1 MSEQLLKAVILL
13 FAILAKADGVSE
25 DEKKTIKNFLLN
37 RLNEKTALKYYD
49 LFASLIAVYQQQG
62 DKMSPAEKKDNEKQE
77 VEKISRQ
84 INAELTHHQ
93 KIVLTLDLIMLI
105 IADGRISAKEDALL
119 TLIAKEIK
127 VDSQDIESIKR
138 FSLAENTS
146 SLENDISLI
155 IASKEEHLRNHSR
168 CIHINRIDGFISI
181 LQLKNYSGSFFIKY
195 VGSSVIFINNIPLK
209 KGEIR
214 VLPAGSTIRGT
225 TFSPIYYSDIV
236 GGFSKTEDEAKMSF
250 SAIDIEYRFR
260 SGTVGLNKINISEEN
275 GTLVGI
281 MGSSGSGK
289 STLLNV
295 LNGNEKPDKGKVLL
309 NGINIHLEKKR
320 IEGVIG
326 YVPQDDL
333 LIEDLTV
340 YQNLFYAAKLCFSN
354 LSDQN
359 IDELVQKTLM
369 NLGLSETRDLKV
381 GTPLDKTISGG
392 QRKRLNIGLE
402 LLREPTVLF
411 IDEPTSGLS
420 SRDSE
425 NIIDLLKELSLKGK
439 LIFAVIHQPSSD
451 IFKLFDKLIIL
462 DEGGYQIYYGNPVE
476 AVVYFKAM
484 FNLVDSDHGTCMT
497 CGNVNPEQIFNI
509 IETQVVNEFGKLTKE
524 RKVTPAQWHD
534 IFQKK
539 TEIIHSTE
547 HTHQLKSSLRI
558 PNRLKQF
565 KIFAT
570 RDFLAKIVNR
580 QYMIINLLEAPLL
593 AFLLAYIL
601 KYFPFTGESFK
612 TAYSFSDNV
621 NIPAYIFM
629 SIIVALFMGLTVSAE
644 EIIRDRRILQRE
656 SFLNL
661 SRGSYLNSKLLILF
675 TLSAIQT
682 LSYVLIGNYILEIQS
697 MDLSFWLIL
706 FSTSCF
712 ANVLGLNISAAF
724 NSAVTIYILIP
735 ILLIPQILLSGV
747 VVKFEELNPGIS
759 SKDKVPLIGEIMASR
774 WAFEATMVTQFK
786 ENKFEK
792 AFFELDKEKSTAE
805 YYNLYY
811 VPALMTKLNYCNINY
826 KSTNPETL
834 ELVNNGFALLRNE
847 IGERLDEFG
856 YDRLPVYSK
865 LNIDDFDHQV
875 YKETDEFL
883 KILKRVYV
891 RRYNEKSE
899 EKDALVQSMTN
910 SPDKREIFNRL
921 RRDHYN
927 KRIEEMVKKRNEVV
941 RIIEYKNRLVQ
952 KIFPIFHVPSNSDHF
967 FNFRTIFYSP
977 SKYFAGKLRDTLW
990 FNIGMIWFMTILLFI
1005 ALYFDLLRKLVNSF
1019 SKVDLKKQ
1027 SASI

>member
-13 FAILAKADGVSE
+13 FAILAKVDGVSE
-25 DEKKTIKNFLLN
+25 DEKANIKNFLLN

-49 LFASLIAVYQQQG
+49 LFINLIEVYQQQSI
-62 DKMSPAEKKDNEKQE
+62 KMSAEEKNISEKQE
-77 VEKISRQ
+77 VEKICRQ

-93 KIVLTLDLIMLI
+93 KIVLSLDLIMLT
-105 IADGRISAKEDALL
+105 IADGRISSKEEALL
-119 TLIAKEIK
+119 TQIAKEIK
-127 VDSQDIESIKR
+127 VDSLDINSIKL
-138 FSLAENTS
+138 FSLADNTS
-146 SLENDISLI
+146 DLENNISLI
-155 IASKEEHLRNHSR
+155 IASKKEHLKNHSH
-168 CIHINRIDGFISI
+168 CIRVSKIDGFISI

-195 VGSSVIFINNIPLK
+195 VGSSVIFINNVPLK

-236 GGFSKTEDEAKMSF
+236 GGFSKTEDEARMSF

-260 SGTVGLNKINISEEN
+260 SGTVGLNKVNISEEN

-295 LNGNEKPDKGKVLL
+295 LNGNESPDIGKVLI
-309 NGINIHLEKKR
+309 NGVNIHFDKKK

-333 LIEDLTV
+333 LIEELTV
-340 YQNLFYAAKLCFSN
+340 YQNLFYAAKLCFDDMN
-354 LSDQN
+354 DQEIN
-359 IDELVQKTLM
+359 DLVQKTLI
-369 NLGLSETRDLKV
+369 NLGLSETKDLKV
-381 GTPLDKTISGG
+381 GSPLDKTISGG

-411 IDEPTSGLS
+411 VDEPTSGLS

-476 AVVYFKAM
+476 AVVYFKAL
-484 FNLVDSDHGTCMT
+484 FNLVDSDQGTCMT

-509 IETQVVNEFGKLTKE
+509 IETQVVNEFGKLTKD

-539 TEIIHSTE
+539 TDIKHSSE

-558 PNRLKQF
+558 PNKLKQF

-570 RDFLAKIVNR
+570 RDFLTKIVNR
-580 QYMIINLLEAPLL
+580 QYLIINLLEAPVL
-593 AFLLAYIL
+593 ALLLAYIV
-601 KYFPFTGESFK
+601 KYFPFTGESFN

-644 EIIRDRRILQRE
+644 EIIRDRKILQRE

-675 TLSAIQT
+675 SLSAIQT
-682 LSYVLIGNYILEIQS
+682 LSYVLIGNYILEIRG
-697 MDLSFWLIL
+697 MDISFWLIL

-712 ANVLGLNISAAF
+712 ANVLGLNISASF

-774 WAFEATMVTQFK
+774 WAFEAAMVTQFK

-792 AFFELDKEKSTAE
+792 SFYYLDKEKSTAE
-805 YYNLYY
+805 FYNLYY
-811 VPALMTKLNYCNINY
+811 VPALMTKLNYCNRNY
-826 KSTNPETL
+826 KATNTETID
-834 ELVNNGFALLRNE
+834 LVKNGFALLSNE

-856 YDRLPVYSK
+856 QDQLPLYPN
-865 LNIDDFDHQV
+865 LNIDDFGPEV
-875 YKETDEFL
+875 YKETNEFL
-883 KILKRVYV
+883 KILKRVYI
-891 RRYNEKSE
+891 RRYNEKSDQ
-899 EKDALVQSMTN
+899 KDALIGALTDN
-910 SPDKREIFNRL
+910 PEKRDMYDRL
-921 RRDHYN
+921 RRNHYN
-927 KRIEEMVKKRNEVV
+927 KRIEEMVKKSSEVV
-941 RIIEYKNRLVQ
+941 RIIEYKDRLVQ
-952 KIFPIFHVPSNSDHF
+952 KIFPIFHEPTVSDNI

-977 SKYFAGKLRDTLW
+977 TKYFAAKQRDTLW
-990 FNIGMIWFMTILLFI
+990 FNIGMIWFMTILMFI
-1005 ALYFDLLRKLVNSF
+1005 ALYFDLLRKLVDSF
-1019 SKVDLKKQ
+1019 SKVNLKKQ
-1027 SASI
+1027 SASL

>member
-1 MSEQLLKAVILL
+1 MSEQLLKAIILL
-13 FAILAKADGVSE
+13 FAILAKVDGVSD
-25 DEKKTIKNFLLN
+25 DEKETIKSFLLN
-37 RLNEKTALKYYD
+37 RLNEKTALRYYD
-49 LFASLIAVYQQQG
+49 LFISLIEVYKQQSG
-62 DKMSPAEKKDNEKQE
+62 KMSPEEKRLNEKQE
-77 VEKISRQ
+77 VEKICRQ

-93 KIVLTLDLIMLI
+93 KIVLSLDLIMLT
-105 IADGRISAKEDALL
+105 IADGTISKKEEALL
-119 TLIAKEIK
+119 TQIAKEIK
-127 VDSQDIESIKR
+127 VDPQDIDSIKL
-138 FSLAENTS
+138 FSLAENTYN
-146 SLENDISLI
+146 LENDISLI
-155 IASKEEHLRNHSR
+155 IASSKEHLKGHSR
-168 CIHINRIDGFISI
+168 CIRVNNIDGFISI
-181 LQLKNYSGSFFIKY
+181 LQLKNYSGAFFIKY

-214 VLPAGSTIRGT
+214 VLPPGSTIRGT

-236 GGFSKTEDEAKMSF
+236 GGFSKTEDEARISF
-250 SAIDIEYRFR
+250 SAIDIEYRFK
-260 SGTVGLNKINISEEN
+260 SGTVGLNRVNINEEN

-295 LNGNEKPDKGKVLL
+295 LNGNDKPDNGKVLI
-309 NGINIHLEKKR
+309 NGTNIHLEKKK

-333 LIEDLTV
+333 LIEALTV
-340 YQNLFYAAKLCFSN
+340 YQNLFYAAKLCFAD
-354 LSDQN
+354 LSDRELN
-359 IDELVQKTLM
+359 ALVQKTLM

-381 GTPLDKTISGG
+381 GSPLDKTISGG

-411 IDEPTSGLS
+411 VDEPTSGLS

-476 AVVYFKAM
+476 AVVYFKAL
-484 FNLVDSDHGTCMT
+484 FNLVDSDNGTCMT

-539 TEIIHSTE
+539 TEVIHSSE
-547 HTHQLKSSLRI
+547 HTHQLKSTIRI

-565 KIFAT
+565 RIFAT
-570 RDFLAKIVNR
+570 RDFLSKIVNK
-580 QYMIINLLEAPLL
+580 QYLIINLLEAPLL
-593 AFLLAYIL
+593 AFLLAYIV
-601 KYFPFTGESFK
+601 KYFPFTGESFN

-644 EIIRDRRILQRE
+644 EIISDRRILQRE

-661 SRGSYLNSKLLILF
+661 SRGSYLDSKLLILF
-675 TLSAIQT
+675 SLSAIQT
-682 LSYVLIGNYILEIQS
+682 LSYVLIGNYILEIRG
-697 MDLSFWLIL
+697 MDLSFWFIL

-774 WAFEATMVTQFK
+774 WAFEAAMVTQFK
-786 ENKFEK
+786 DNKFEK
-792 AFFELDKEKSTAE
+792 SFFDLDKEKSNAE

-811 VPALMTKLNYCNINY
+811 VPALMTKLNYCNRNY
-826 KSTNPETL
+826 KTTNAETL
-834 ELVNNGFALLRNE
+834 EHVNNGFALLGNE
-847 IGERLDEFG
+847 IGVRLQEFG
-856 YDRLPVYSK
+856 QDQLPLYPK
-865 LNIDDFDHQV
+865 LNINDFNQEV
-875 YKETDEFL
+875 YKKTNDFL
-883 KILKRVYV
+883 KILKRVYI
-891 RRYNEKSE
+891 RRYNEKSDQ
-899 EKDALVQSMTN
+899 KDALVQTITN
-910 SPDKREIFNRL
+910 TPGKRDIYDRL
-921 RRDHYN
+921 KRDHYN
-927 KRIEEMVKKRNEVV
+927 KRIEEMVKKSNEVV
-941 RIIEYKNRLVQ
+941 RIIEYKDRLVQ
-952 KIFPIFHVPSNSDHF
+952 KIFPIFHEPSEPNHF
-967 FNFRTIFYSP
+967 FDFRTIFYSP
-977 SKYFAGKLRDTLW
+977 TKYFAGQQRDTLW
-990 FNIGMIWFMTILLFI
+990 FNVGMIWFMTILLFI
-1005 ALYFDLLRKLVNSF
+1005 ALYFDLLRKLVDSF
-1019 SKVDLKKQ
+1019 SKVNLKRQ
-1027 SASI
+1027 SASL